1 MEPVS
6 TAFPISK
13 ALTPFPPAE
22 PGPVRALEV
31 QVLEAT
37 AATLALRFVLDAAL
51 QHLSIP
57 PSRASR
63 HTDQLW
69 RHMCFEAFLRT
80 RDSTAYYELN
90 VSPSTEWALYSF
102 ESYRKGMAP
111 VSAMPAPELRMQRT
125 AHRLQMDV
133 RLDLRP
139 LSRVG
144 TLALAAVM
152 EDENARLSYWALEHP
167 PGKPDFHHP
176 DGFVLERLPA

>member
-6 TAFPISK
+6 TAFPIVQ

-31 QVLEAT
+31 HVLEAT
-37 AATLALRFVLDAAL
+37 ASTLALRYRLDGAL
-51 QHLSIP
+51 DQLRIP

-63 HTDQLW
+63 HTDELW
-69 RHMCFEAFLRT
+69 RHTCFEAFLRS
-80 RDSTAYYELN
+80 RDSAAYYELN

-102 ESYRKGMAP
+102 TGYRQGMAP
-111 VSAMPAPELRMQRT
+111 VNGAAPPDVRMQRT

-133 RLDLRP
+133 RLDLRS
-139 LSRVG
+139 LSRVSS
-144 TLALAAVM
+144 LALAAVV
-152 EDENARLSYWALEHP
+152 EDQNARLSYWALRHP

-176 DGFVLERLPA
+176 DSFALELRP